1 MAEVWRLPG
10 WLRFGAL
17 PIGNQCLLMLAA
29 GALLGLTVPGAAP
42 LLQPLGLAF
51 LQASQ
56 VVVMPFL
63 ICELI
68 AGFGGLS
75 SEARRAL
82 LRGGVLV
89 LLALWLVAAL
99 VVIVLPSFL
108 PSLVYSGFFRS
119 DLFLEPETADLLRT
133 YLPDNIFAALAA
145 DNFPA
150 VVLFSSVLGI
160 LLQGMDERQQLLP
173 VLEAMR
179 RLFARLNRLVA
190 RIIPYG
196 ILALSTLTFSRLDL
210 AQLVRIQALF
220 QLGLIA
226 LLVLSV
232 LFSGVVLAFTP
243 LTAAGLW
250 RIVRGPLALTASSAN
265 LLIALPLL
273 IEGLREELDRLPPT
287 PEAATGGRAEDLSP
301 LISLGYALPTVG
313 QVVSLLF
320 IPFAAWSVDR
330 ALTPL
335 AIARMLV
342 TAVPSSVAGMK
353 AVVRQELL
361 SQGLPLDLLQLVYV
375 SGEWLYRLEKVLA
388 LEGLVVLALL
398 VHFGATVHRVRLLP
412 LVGGAGAAA
421 ALLLGLGSAN
431 RAVLAHL
438 LRGSYRNDARLM
450 ALTPVV
456 PAPVPAPLPALR
468 PQPVTLRAILARRVL
483 RVGVRRD
490 GLPWAFRNR
499 QGRLVGYD
507 IDLMASLARDLEVR
521 LQVREGSLAELERW
535 LQQDAIDLAVGGI
548 QASPQRAIRQRLSRG
563 YQAVHL
569 GLVVPDGTV
578 GMVQNLPQ
586 HPLGRPLRVAVADAD
601 STGPELRDRIARE
614 LGGSGTRPVVEL
626 VSVPSKDVFFTP
638 AGQQRFDAL
647 LTTAEGGSA
656 WAVLHPRTSLL
667 AAFRDRLGSEMV
679 VGVAGDDQ
687 ALTTYLDTWL
697 ARAQA
702 RGLTTTL
709 FRRWILA
716 EP

>member
-1 MAEVWRLPG
+1 MIEGWRIPG
-10 WLRFGAL
+10 WLRFDAL

-29 GALLGLTVPGAAP
+29 GAVLGLTLPGAAA
-42 LLQPLGLAF
+42 LLQPLGQAF

-75 SEARRAL
+75 AEARRAL

-119 DLFLEPETADLLRT
+119 DIFLEPETPDLLRT

-160 LLQGMDERQQLLP
+160 LLQGMGERRDLLP

-179 RLFARLNRLVA
+179 LLFARLNRLVTH
-190 RIIPYG
+190 IIPYG
-196 ILALSTLTFSRLDL
+196 ILALSTITFSRLDL

-226 LLVLSV
+226 LLALTV
-232 LFSGVVLAFTP
+232 LFSGIVLAFTP
-243 LTAAGLW
+243 LGAGSLW

-273 IEGLREELDRLPPT
+273 IAGLREELELAP
-287 PEAATGGRAEDLSP
+287 GRAEDLSP

-330 ALTPL
+330 AMTPL

-342 TAVPSSVAGMK
+342 TAVPASVAGMK

-398 VHFGATVHRVRLLP
+398 VHFGGTARRIRLLP
-412 LVGGAGAAA
+412 LVGGAGTAA
-421 ALLLGLGSAN
+421 ALVLGLGSAN
-431 RAVLAHL
+431 RALLAHL
-438 LRGSYRNDARLM
+438 LRDSYRNDARLM
-450 ALTPVV
+450 ALRPVV
-456 PAPVPAPLPALR
+456 PSPVPAPLPALR
-468 PQPVTLRAILARRVL
+468 PEPVTLQAILARRVL

-499 QGRLVGYD
+499 QGRLVGFD

-521 LQVREGSLAELERW
+521 LEVREGSLAELERW
-535 LQQDAIDLAVGGI
+535 LQLRTIDLAVGGI
-548 QASPQRAIRQRLSRG
+548 QASPQRAIRQHLSRG

-569 GLVVPDGTV
+569 GLVVPDDKV
-578 GMVQNLPQ
+578 ALVQNLPKQ
-586 HPLGRPLRVAVADAD
+586 PLGRPLRIAVADAD

-626 VSVPSKDVFFTP
+626 LSVPSKDVFFTA
-638 AGQQRFDAL
+638 AGVQRFDAL

-667 AAFRDRLGSEMV
+667 AVFRDRLGSEMV
-679 VGVAGDDQ
+679 VGVAGEDH
-687 ALTTYLDTWL
+687 ALSTYLDTWL

-702 RGLTTTL
+702 RGLTETL
-709 FRRWILA
+709 FRRWIRA
-716 EP
+716 ES